1 MQEIKK
7 QLELL
12 LVNYFRD
19 CFPAFPK
26 GKLVPSES
34 PDFVLRSKYG
44 KKIGIEL
51 VRLHPDIPYSSL
63 AEGEKSAFRFEL
75 IEEAR
80 ELFERTSS
88 LKLFVKFQFSEKKNI
103 PPERLLSLSVL
114 AANLIRK
121 AVANRNDKSFFYH
134 LFPTV
139 ELPKGLK
146 QILIVHHPELS
157 ESVWEEANNLG
168 ISENVVSDLHLVIQK
183 KEEKYQLYQKQKLD
197 DYWLL
202 ITSDR
207 LRNTRNSNVD
217 NRIFKEEFHSAF
229 GSILLFDLLKAKI
242 HELKMPS
249 L

>member
-12 LVNYFRD
+12 LVNYFRK
-19 CFPAFPK
+19 CFPAFPT

-34 PDFVLRSKYG
+34 PDFVLRSKHG

-51 VRLHPDIPYSSL
+51 VRLHPDIPYSSITG
-63 AEGEKSAFRFEL
+63 GEKSAFRFTL
-75 IEEAR
+75 IEEVK

-103 PPERLLSLSVL
+103 PPERLLQLSVL

-121 AVANRNDKSFFYH
+121 AVAGRNEKSFFYH
-134 LFPTV
+134 LFPTG
-139 ELPKGLK
+139 ELSEGLQ
-146 QILIVHHPELS
+146 QILVVHHPELS

-168 ISENVVSDLHLVIQK
+168 ISENVVSDLHRMIQK
-183 KEEKYQLYQKQKLD
+183 KEEKFQLYQKQKLD
-197 DYWLL
+197 EYWLL

-217 NRIFKEEFHSAF
+217 NRIFKEQFHSSF
-229 GSILLFDLLKAKI
+229 GSILLFDLLKAKVT
-242 HELKMPS
+242 ELKMPS
-249 L
+249 Y